1 MTVPNDPI
9 IAFRRMTTLARLA
22 SAGPDVAQTPYQF
35 GVQLRDVFPS
45 QGASVSAI
53 VGAYV
58 RTRYGNKCSTA
69 SEKRLLALAWQ
80 RLRLPMMWAII
91 KRRVR

>member
-9 IAFRRMTTLARLA
+9 IAFRKMTALARLA
-22 SAGPDVAQTPYQF
+22 SAGPDVSQTPYQF

-53 VGAYV
+53 VAAYV
-58 RTRYGNKCSTA
+58 RNRYGNKYPTA
-69 SEKRLLALAWQ
+69 SEKRLLAVAWR
-80 RLRLPMMWAII
+80 RLRLPMVKTII

>member
-9 IAFRRMTTLARLA
+9 IAFRKMTALARLA
-22 SAGPDVAQTPYQF
+22 SAGPDVSQTPYQF

-58 RTRYGNKCSTA
+58 RNRYGNKYPTA
-69 SEKRLLALAWQ
+69 SEKRLLAVAWR
-80 RLRLPMMWAII
+80 RLRLPMLRAII
-91 KRRVR
+91 KRTVR